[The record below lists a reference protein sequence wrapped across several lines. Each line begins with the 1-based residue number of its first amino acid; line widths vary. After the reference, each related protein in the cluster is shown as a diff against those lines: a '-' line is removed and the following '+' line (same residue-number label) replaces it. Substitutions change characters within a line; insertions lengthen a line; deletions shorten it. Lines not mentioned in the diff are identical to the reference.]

1 MFRNVRQKCEAIRVL
16 LRGVERID
24 WWTLEGPTELARQ
37 WLQAPLSSGEKVL
50 ISVCWDLWDGS
61 ASVPLLEL
69 SSAGPLDHDN
79 TRRVLGLLT
88 ALNESPAHV
97 DMWIDQHEAA
107 LASCYEPPHGRECIE
122 QEQCAR
128 CNRLRHLTGI
138 SADGDAICAACLD
151 AEAAAGFAGG
161 AALNFEEIAEE
172 AYDPCNSR

>member
-16 LRGVERID
+16 LRGVERTD

-37 WLQAPLSSGEKVL
+37 WLMAPLSSGEKVL

-61 ASVPLLEL
+61 AGVPLLEL

-88 ALNESPAHV
+88 SLNESPAHV

-107 LASCYEPPHGRECIE
+107 LSSCYEPPH
-122 QEQCAR
+122 
-128 CNRLRHLTGI
+128 
-138 SADGDAICAACLD
+138 DVAICDCMDCDNRRHALASH
-151 AEAAAGFAGG
+151 GFAGG